1 GEHLHREAHRLVDD
15 AGVEVHVRVQLVVD
29 EVLVGERDPLQL
41 QGDVDQRVAPGDLE
55 HLLGDLLDDGRPRV
69 EVLVDPVAEAH
80 QPQLTAL
87 HAVDVGR
94 DVVHRADVAQ
104 HPQHLLVRAA
114 VQGAVQGGGGR
125 GGGGD
130 RVDP

>member
-1 GEHLHREAHRLVDD
+1 
-15 AGVEVHVRVQLVVD
+15 AGVEVHVRVQLVRD
-29 EVLVGERDPLQL
+29 EIVVREGDQIKL
-41 QGDVDQRVAPGDLE
+41 QGDVDHRVAPGDLE

-104 HPQHLLVRAA
+104 HPQHLLVRAPVQRA
-114 VQGAVQGGGGR
+114 VQCGGGS
-125 GGGGD
+125 GGGAE